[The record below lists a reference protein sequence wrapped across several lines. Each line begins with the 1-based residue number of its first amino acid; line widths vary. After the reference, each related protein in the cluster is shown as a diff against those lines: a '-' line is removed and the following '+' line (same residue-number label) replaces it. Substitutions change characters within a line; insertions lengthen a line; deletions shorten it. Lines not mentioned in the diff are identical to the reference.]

1 MPPDAGQAADA
12 AAIFYDPAA
21 GGHGLRR
28 DPFKSLVVP
37 RPIGWIT
44 TLDRDGV
51 VNLAPYSFFNAVST
65 EPHMVMF
72 CPGGA
77 HDYGPGPHKDSRRNA
92 EESGEFVCNIVTNAQ
107 RAAMNVTSDDVEPGV
122 DEMALA
128 GLAALP
134 SHRVAPPRVAG
145 APIHFECTYYQ
156 TIELPCD
163 DPASTNAIVLGTV
176 VGIHIDRSIITDG
189 MIDMA
194 KFQPVARL
202 GYMDYTVVDN
212 AFTMLRPGMD
222 G

>member
-12 AAIFYDPAA
+12 QAAIFYDPAT
-21 GGHGLRR
+21 GGHGLKR

-65 EPHMVMF
+65 APHMVMF

-77 HDYGPGPHKDSRRNA
+77 HQPGRHKDSRRNA
-92 EESGEFVCNIVTNAQ
+92 EQTGEFVCNIVTHAQ
-107 RAAMNVTSDDVEPGV
+107 REVMNATSADVAPGI

-128 GLAALP
+128 GLATLP
-134 SHRVAPPRVAG
+134 SRRVAPPRVAG
-145 APIHFECTYYQ
+145 APIHFECTYWR

-163 DPASTNAIVLGTV
+163 DAASTNAIVLGTV
-176 VGIHIDRSIITDG
+176 VGVHIDRSIITDG

-194 KFQPVARL
+194 KFRPVARL
-202 GYMDYTVVDN
+202 GYMDYTTVENV
-212 AFTMLRPGMD
+212 FTMLRPGMD